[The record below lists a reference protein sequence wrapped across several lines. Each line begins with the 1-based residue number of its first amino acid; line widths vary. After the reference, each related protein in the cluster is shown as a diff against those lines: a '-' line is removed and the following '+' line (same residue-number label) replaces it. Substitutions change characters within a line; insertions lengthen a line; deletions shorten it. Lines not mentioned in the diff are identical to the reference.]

1 MFLGLERT
9 FFFIPQDNLSENF
22 MSRIGEMLNMF
33 QMLNHPDIIIKI
45 SSENHT
51 SRNKTQNQENHFFIA
66 SLQSNCF

>member
-1 MFLGLERT
+1 
-9 FFFIPQDNLSENF
+9 

-33 QMLNHPDIIIKI
+33 QMLNHPDIILKI

-51 SRNKTQNQENHFFIA
+51 TTNKTQNQENHFFIA